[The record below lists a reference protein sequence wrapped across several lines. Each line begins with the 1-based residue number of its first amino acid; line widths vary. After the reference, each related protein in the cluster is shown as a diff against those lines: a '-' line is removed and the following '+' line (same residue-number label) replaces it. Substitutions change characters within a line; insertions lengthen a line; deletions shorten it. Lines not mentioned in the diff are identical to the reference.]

1 MKSIAIKSIALLCL
15 LTAATSSAFA
25 DSATYNIDPSH
36 TYPSFEADH
45 FGISFWRGKFNK
57 SSGTVVLDRAAHTGS
72 VDITIDTSSVDFGL
86 DKMNEHA
93 RGKDLFNVAKY
104 PTATFKSKVV
114 KYDGDKPVTVEGE
127 FTMLG
132 VTKPLTLT
140 LNAFKC
146 IQHPMLKREVCGA
159 DASAQFNRDDY
170 GMTYGIS
177 MGFSPLV
184 KLAIQVEAIK
194 TN

>member
-1 MKSIAIKSIALLCL
+1 MKHHMKSGIALLCL
-15 LTAATSSAFA
+15 LAAASSSVFA
-25 DSATYNIDPSH
+25 ESATYNIDPSH

-45 FGISFWRGKFNK
+45 FGTSFWRGKFNK

-72 VDITIDTSSVDFGL
+72 VDITVDTSSIDFGL

-93 RGKDLFNVAKY
+93 RGKDMFNVAKY
-104 PTATFKSKVV
+104 PTATFKSTAIKF
-114 KYDGDKPVTVEGE
+114 DGDKPVAVDGE
-127 FTMLG
+127 FTLLG

-140 LNAFKC
+140 INKFNCK
-146 IQHPMLKREVCGA
+146 QHPMLKREVCGA

-170 GMTYGIS
+170 GMTYGMS
-177 MGFSPLV
+177 YGFSPLV

-194 TN
+194 AN